1 MKKLTAIAITV
12 FTWHLLSAT
21 AVATGSGDF
30 TRDEIDRLNS
40 GRLVSRK
47 LSERRGDL
55 RLVGGMSW
63 QMIEAPA
70 GQVWAM
76 VNDASI
82 YPSLLPHV
90 AEAQPAGGREGDN
103 RLWIRHDFGVA
114 DASYTVRFDSDPHKR
129 ILRFRLDRSRP
140 GSLRAGWGEIQVA
153 PLGDNRSIVYWGV
166 MADIGSGG
174 IRSIMRDTV
183 QKAMLDIPRR
193 LKKRA
198 ESGSRY
204 GRRASKATSQGNTQS
219 TG

>member
-1 MKKLTAIAITV
+1 MKKLIALGITV
-12 FTWHLLSAT
+12 FTWHFLAAT
-21 AVATGSGDF
+21 AAATGSGDF

-70 GQVWAM
+70 DRVWAL

-82 YPSLLPHV
+82 YGSLVPHV
-90 AEAQPAGGREGDN
+90 AEARPAGGREGGS

-114 DASYTVRFDSDPHKR
+114 DASYTVRFDPDPRKR
-129 ILRFRLDRSRP
+129 TLRFRLDRSRP
-140 GSLRAGWGEIQVA
+140 GSLRAGWGEIQVV
-153 PLGDNRSIVYWGV
+153 PTGKNRSIVYWGV

-174 IRSIMRDTV
+174 IRTIMRDAV
-183 QKAMLDIPRR
+183 QEAMLDIPRR
-193 LKKRA
+193 LKKQA
-198 ESGSRY
+198 ESGIRR
-204 GRRASKATSQGNTQS
+204 GRRASKTNTQGNTQA